1 MSSLFPK
8 NDSMP
13 VLNEDG
19 SLAMVYVVDVDL
31 GTGEVSLAPQFSS
44 SSIMARSVTFHTHRL
59 LEPIIENG
67 LGPTCEILV
76 LRLKLL
82 TERAKAHIQRQLTY
96 ASNCKLY
103 LDALNSGDAVTSQ
116 DILDGRVLDEHANAM
131 CACFLT
137 ISDPHAWGV
146 ESMSDIMKP
155 IDYRIVH
162 PETSASTTI
171 ASEASSSAALR
182 RRISRGIKHPASSG
196 PSFAANSHRKR
207 SHFDSISYAIVD
219 AGSAHLSTAYA
230 TYYFDPDTKHKKR
243 ARSDTDDDD
252 RASKRQRELSDA
264 VSTPFSCDD
273 DLSDADAD
281 GEEDDGYS
289 LALTPEV
296 ICPSSTP
303 DVASPSPA
311 LSIHEP
317 HPVVGCGR
325 RTTGIKMPALPLS
338 CHISLPLHQAAVDE
352 PLSDDDTPAADEPAS
367 DDDAGSVYE
376 PPSRSPTPL
385 PRRNARRSRLSK
397 TPYDRPSTT
406 KSRATTK
413 KSKSRASTSTSASST
428 SRASSS
434 RASRVVPK
442 DAAAGVIGTNVDIH
456 PVLRRIITPVSAP
469 GHINLGFDN
478 ADPESEK
485 SRVACSICS
494 DAVCNGV
501 CDLSR
506 HILKHLKWGA
516 KKSNGPY
523 HCLTCH
529 RPKSY
534 ARKDSFER
542 HLKNSRHKGWD
553 DTECSELWID
563 YNGVEKHFQLDV
575 AADNY

>member
-1 MSSLFPK
+1 MSSLFLK

-31 GTGEVSLAPQFSS
+31 GKGEISLAPEFSS
-44 SSIMARSVTFHTHRL
+44 SSIMARSVTFHSHRL

-103 LDALNSGDAVTSQ
+103 LDALNSGDAITAQ
-116 DILDGRVLDEHANAM
+116 DILDGRILDEHTNAM
-131 CACFLT
+131 CACFVT
-137 ISDPHAWGV
+137 MSDPHAWGV
-146 ESMSDIMKP
+146 ESMADIEKP
-155 IDYRIVH
+155 IEYRLVY
-162 PETSASTTI
+162 PEAPAASTTSPTTI
-171 ASEASSSAALR
+171 APEASSSAALR
-182 RRISRGIKHPASSG
+182 RCISRGIKHPASSG
-196 PSFAANSHRKR
+196 PSFAAASHRKR

-219 AGSAHLSTAYA
+219 ADSAHLSTAYA
-230 TYYFDPDTKHKKR
+230 TYYFDSDTTHRKR
-243 ARSDTDDDD
+243 ARSDSDDDD
-252 RASKRQRELSDA
+252 RASKRQRELSNA
-264 VSTPFSCDD
+264 TLTPSLED
-273 DLSDADAD
+273 DLSDTDAD
-281 GEEDDGYS
+281 GEEDDEYPP
-289 LALTPEV
+289 ALTPE
-296 ICPSSTP
+296 I
-303 DVASPSPA
+303 ARPSPA
-311 LSIHEP
+311 LPVHES
-317 HPVVGCGR
+317 HPIVGCGR
-325 RTTGIKMPALPLS
+325 RTTGIKMLALPMSCHTALPL
-338 CHISLPLHQAAVDE
+338 PQADVDE
-352 PLSDDDTPAADEPAS
+352 PLSDDEAPAADES
-367 DDDAGSVYE
+367 SSNDDAGSVYE
-376 PPSRSPTPL
+376 PPSRSPSPL

-406 KSRATTK
+406 KSRSSTK
-413 KSKSRASTSTSASST
+413 KFTSRASTSASST

-434 RASRVVPK
+434 RSSRVVPK

-523 HCLTCH
+523 HCLTCR

-542 HLKNSRHKGWD
+542 HLRNSRHKGWD
-553 DTECSELWID
+553 DTECAELWID

-575 AADNY
+575 PADN